1 MRAGIAG
8 FSGGYIGD
16 ITVVAPFDGVRMAA
30 VVAQDQSVGNGLG
43 YGADIYR
50 MKSYT
55 LNFSLW
61 VVALEAGAPRQAGS
75 SGERKAPPQ
84 SWASCLCG
92 LRPAL
97 SHRRTDTGEL
107 PANNWRSAAFV
118 ELRNA
123 EKCRPITDIRCS
135 DRLLSPL
142 GKRPRSL
149 GVRFYGLT
157 VLVIATGAR
166 RRRTPSRPR
175 RSGLLMS
182 SPRVPRQSASRQP

>member
-16 ITVVAPFDGVRMAA
+16 IAVVAPFDGVRMAA

-43 YGADIYR
+43 NGADIYR

-92 LRPAL
+92 LRPGAL
-97 SHRRTDTGEL
+97 A
-107 PANNWRSAAFV
+107 P
-118 ELRNA
+118 
-123 EKCRPITDIRCS
+123 P
-135 DRLLSPL
+135 DRY
-142 GKRPRSL
+142 G
-149 GVRFYGLT
+149 GV
-157 VLVIATGAR
+157 
-166 RRRTPSRPR
+166 
-175 RSGLLMS
+175 
-182 SPRVPRQSASRQP
+182 ASK